1 MKRILIALTLCAAAI
16 PSAAPAAD
24 DGGAYWSQRP
34 ETCRAFRSAIAAESR
49 TPALANI
56 RNWIAGYLTAYNRMA
71 PDTYD
76 ILGIGEFEAAMQSIE
91 NYCKAHPLDNLST
104 AMEAVTEEFHARR
117 HQTKRQ
123 AGR

>member
-1 MKRILIALTLCAAAI
+1 MKRTLIALTLCVAALPA
-16 PSAAPAAD
+16 PAPAAD

-34 ETCRAFRSAIAAESR
+34 ESCRNFRRAMSADSR
-49 TPALANI
+49 TPAFTNI

-76 ILGIGEFEAAMQSIE
+76 ILGIAEIDAAVQSIE
-91 NYCKAHPLDNLST
+91 NYCKAHPLDNLSA
-104 AMEAVTEEFHARR
+104 AMEAVTEEFHAKRY
-117 HQTKRQ
+117 QTKRQ